1 MKNSAKYECNRNLIA
16 RGTGKRDSTSFAGNH
31 VLDVHVAN
39 AYSVLEIIN
48 LSLVR
53 SGKTLVFFFHLV
65 LMLVTRMLNDNIG
78 IITITIV
85 GVMAAADITVIQ
97 DGSAGE
103 LTNTSDM
110 SLALS
115 LELASPLPPTV
126 SPGLP

>member
-1 MKNSAKYECNRNLIA
+1 MHA
-16 RGTGKRDSTSFAGNH
+16 
-31 VLDVHVAN
+31 AN

-48 LSLVR
+48 LLLEVENPSL
-53 SGKTLVFFFHLV
+53 FFHLV
-65 LMLVTRMLNDNIG
+65 LMLVTRMLNDTGKTG

-115 LELASPLPPTV
+115 LELASLLPPTV

>member
-1 MKNSAKYECNRNLIA
+1 M
-16 RGTGKRDSTSFAGNH
+16 
-31 VLDVHVAN
+31 HVAN

>member
-1 MKNSAKYECNRNLIA
+1 MHL
-16 RGTGKRDSTSFAGNH
+16 
-31 VLDVHVAN
+31 AN

-48 LSLVR
+48 LLFEVEKPSP
-53 SGKTLVFFFHLV
+53 FFHLV
-65 LMLVTRMLNDNIG
+65 LLLVTRMLNDTGKTG

-115 LELASPLPPTV
+115 LQLASPLPPTF

>member
-1 MKNSAKYECNRNLIA
+1 M

-65 LMLVTRMLNDNIG
+65 LMLVTRLLNDTGKTG

>member
-1 MKNSAKYECNRNLIA
+1 MHA
-16 RGTGKRDSTSFAGNH
+16 
-31 VLDVHVAN
+31 AN

-48 LSLVR
+48 LLLEVENPSL
-53 SGKTLVFFFHLV
+53 FFHLV
-65 LMLVTRMLNDNIG
+65 LMLVTRMLNDTGKTG

>member
-1 MKNSAKYECNRNLIA
+1 M
-16 RGTGKRDSTSFAGNH
+16 
-31 VLDVHVAN
+31 AN

-65 LMLVTRMLNDNIG
+65 LMLVTRMLNDTGKTG

-97 DGSAGE
+97 DDSAGE

-115 LELASPLPPTV
+115 LELASPLPPTF

>member
-1 MKNSAKYECNRNLIA
+1 MHA
-16 RGTGKRDSTSFAGNH
+16 
-31 VLDVHVAN
+31 AN

-48 LSLVR
+48 LLLEVENPSL
-53 SGKTLVFFFHLV
+53 FFHLV
-65 LMLVTRMLNDNIG
+65 LMLVTRMLNDTGKTG

-85 GVMAAADITVIQ
+85 AVMAAADITVIQ

-115 LELASPLPPTV
+115 LELASLLPPTV

>member
-1 MKNSAKYECNRNLIA
+1 MHL
-16 RGTGKRDSTSFAGNH
+16 
-31 VLDVHVAN
+31 AN

-48 LSLVR
+48 LLFEVEKPS
-53 SGKTLVFFFHLV
+53 SFFHLV
-65 LMLVTRMLNDNIG
+65 LLLVTRMLNDTGKTG

-115 LELASPLPPTV
+115 LELASPLPPTF

>member
-1 MKNSAKYECNRNLIA
+1 M
-16 RGTGKRDSTSFAGNH
+16 
-31 VLDVHVAN
+31 HVAN

-65 LMLVTRMLNDNIG
+65 LMLVTRMLNDTGKTG

-85 GVMAAADITVIQ
+85 AVMAAADITVIQ